1 MTMTTQSPSIWRVA
15 LLLAIAVSFIYL
27 AFPSRFYNGDAL
39 QVMLDVERDVKLTAF
54 YHPSGSVLYE
64 PGYLENPVQPGQLIN
79 LRYFLDYPTVN
90 LISHIWIA
98 LGLPSE
104 SLIMPVLIYR
114 AVMGGVSVFFTAL
127 FMFRLRPVR
136 WIAIVV
142 ALGVGLSATHWTYA
156 TDLYQSITLV
166 ALVAAAAY
174 GLAVQARKPVPQEPV
189 GLILIGCIL
198 AFATLH
204 NILGVLAV
212 AAFGLAVL
220 ALPTEGGWLLRLR
233 AGVIFGLAVI
243 IAAGVVY
250 AGTRAVLPVTQGQTN
265 PFQWSDDSGNT
276 QDSVLV
282 DFSPLEDG
290 LRAFLGFA
298 KSQIIFPG
306 INVRHPQ
313 GLREYWDASSNSA
326 RLVLMGFYGA
336 FMLVMTSPILVLF
349 IRRKLLPPQHRWL
362 YVLLAG
368 LLIFFTLF
376 NWYWLP
382 SDVHYWLVPTL
393 CLWIIMG
400 FTLAHLQETSPRLK
414 RVLIPLSAGFVAFMV
429 AFNWFNQIM
438 PQATHP
444 NPLLAEAEQLR
455 AMSTSKDLF
464 VSDGNPVDFYVI
476 YFARRNL
483 LAVSIVSMQA
493 DANADRITELA
504 TEQGRRVLA
513 DGGNIYF
520 YTRSKDPSVWQGLA
534 TLVGLPPETPLELIS
549 ETDQHTIYRFTAQS

>member
-1 MTMTTQSPSIWRVA
+1 MTIPQSPSIWRVA
-15 LLLAIAVSFIYL
+15 LLLAISVSILYL
-27 AFPSRFYNGDAL
+27 AFPSHFYNGDAL
-39 QVMLDVERDVKLTAF
+39 QVMLEVERDVKLTAF

-64 PGYLENPVQPGQLIN
+64 PDYLDNPVKPGQAIN
-79 LRYFLDYPTVN
+79 IRYFLDYPTLN
-90 LISHIWIA
+90 LVSHMWIA

-104 SLIMPVLIYR
+104 TLIMPVLIYR

-136 WIAIVV
+136 WIAMVV

-174 GLAVQARKPVPQEPV
+174 GLAVQARKPVPQEPI
-189 GLILIGCIL
+189 GLILIGFIL
-198 AFATLH
+198 ALATLH
-204 NILGVLAV
+204 NILGVFAV
-212 AAFGLAVL
+212 AAFGLAIL
-220 ALPTEGGWLLRLR
+220 ALPTEGSWILRLR
-233 AGVIFGLAVI
+233 AGLIFGLAVI
-243 IAAGVVY
+243 ITAGVVY
-250 AGTRAVLPVTQGQTN
+250 AGVQAVLPVTQGQSN
-265 PFQWSDDSGNT
+265 PFQWSDDSGDT

-290 LRAFLGFA
+290 LRAFLGIA

-313 GLREYWDASSNSA
+313 GLREYWDASPNSA
-326 RLVLMGFYGA
+326 RLVLMGFYSA
-336 FMLVMTSPILVLF
+336 FMLVMILPIGILF
-349 IRRKLLPPQHRWL
+349 IRRKLLPPRYRWL

-368 LLIFFTLF
+368 LVIFYTLF

-393 CLWIIMG
+393 CLWIILG
-400 FTLAHLQETSPRLK
+400 FALAHLQETSPRLK
-414 RVLIPLSAGFVAFMV
+414 RVLLPLSVSFVAFMV
-429 AFNWFNQIM
+429 AFNWFNQIL
-438 PQATHP
+438 PQATNP
-444 NPLLAEAEQLR
+444 NLLLTEAEELR

-464 VSDGNPVDFYVI
+464 LSDGNPVDFYIV

-483 LAVSIVSMQA
+483 LAVSIISMQA
-493 DANADRITELA
+493 DANAARITELA

-520 YTRSKDPSVWQGLA
+520 YTRAKDPSVWQGLA
-534 TLVGLPPETPLELIS
+534 TLVGLPPETPFELVA